1 MFDSL
6 DMIYITYWSVLHLWV
21 TKLLQ
26 SQADNIKNFQI
37 IIKSTCLSD
46 IWLPVESNKKVY
58 WRKRGFA
65 LYREKLPLDA
75 DEPGIDIYPFA
86 SGFLWPF
93 AWNFIHVCLLSL
105 SIQKT

>member
-6 DMIYITYWSVLHLWV
+6 DKISITYWSVLHLWT

-37 IIKSTCLSD
+37 IIKSTWLWD
-46 IWLPVESNKKVY
+46 IWLPIESSKKVY

-65 LYREKLPLDA
+65 L
-75 DEPGIDIYPFA
+75 
-86 SGFLWPF
+86 
-93 AWNFIHVCLLSL
+93 N
-105 SIQKT
+105 SINI